1 MRFLYIGPFR
11 FPNGDAAA
19 SRVLNNIRIL
29 KAIGHEVDVLSFG
42 GKYLERDKTSQGE
55 YEHDGIPYIIT
66 NDIDTHTWKERI
78 RRYFLPP
85 KKAWRIIYR
94 NIDSYDV
101 IITYNPSWTLNIP
114 LIKLCKKYNKKTIL
128 DLTEWYSSK
137 DFPGGK
143 WTPLYWLSELNMI
156 FIQKKY
162 KNIIPISTF
171 LSRYYSSIHQIVIP
185 PLISCNDDKWMN
197 YIEDIPLAIKE
208 FNGRKIIFAG
218 TPAKK
223 DLLANILQAGLS
235 LIKSGLSIQFII
247 LGIDNVQSKSFFS
260 SNEYKS
266 YNNNFI
272 FLGRKPQEE
281 VPAYYKLADFS
292 AIIRE
297 PNRKNT
303 AGFPTKM
310 AESMASGCPVLLNAT
325 SDLSDFVKDMENAIL
340 INDFTIDSIK
350 IGLRRISLLSDEQIN
365 KMKQNARKVAWNKF
379 DYHQYLVSVK
389 QFIQK
394 IQ

>member
-1 MRFLYIGPFR
+1 MRFLYLGPFR

-29 KAIGHEVDVLSFG
+29 KAIGYDVDVLSFG
-42 GKYLERDKTSQGE
+42 GKYQEKDKTAEGKYQ
-55 YEHDGIPYIIT
+55 YDGIPYIIT
-66 NDIDTHTWKERI
+66 NDIDTHTWKERL

-85 KKAWRIIYR
+85 QNAWKIIYS
-94 NIDSYDV
+94 NIERYDV
-101 IITYNPSWTLNIP
+101 IIAYNPSWTLNIP
-114 LIKLCKKYNKKTIL
+114 LIRLCKKHDKKIIL
-128 DLTEWYSSK
+128 DLTEWYSSS

-156 FIQKKY
+156 YIQKMY
-162 KNIIPISTF
+162 RNIIPISTF
-171 LSRYYSSIHQIVIP
+171 LSKYYSSLHQIILP
-185 PLISCNDDKWMN
+185 PLISCNDTKW
-197 YIEDIPLAIKE
+197 YRSIDDIPLIIRK
-208 FNGRKIIFAG
+208 FSGKKIIFAG

-223 DLLANILQAGLS
+223 DLLANLLQAGLS
-235 LIKSGLSIQFII
+235 LIKSGIPIQFII
-247 LGIDNVQSKSFFS
+247 LGVDNIQSKSFFS

-266 YNNNFI
+266 YTNNFV

-310 AESMASGCPVLLNAT
+310 AESMASGCPVLLNET
-325 SDLSDFVKDMENAIL
+325 SDLSDFIEDMGNAIV
-340 INDFTIDSIK
+340 IKDFTIDSIEV
-350 IGLRRISLLSDEQIN
+350 GLRRISLLSNEEVN
-365 KMKQNARKVAWNKF
+365 MMKQTARMVAWDKF
-379 DYHQYLVSVK
+379 DYHQYLMSVK
-389 QFIQK
+389 QFIQQ